1 MLTALLPVPK
11 FVHRNKRMCGI
22 LEDRLIHQCL
32 DIVLQPVKDA
42 AKHGIMLPDPDGHT
56 RYCFT
61 PLASY
66 IADMPKACMLS
77 CVGGKTSP
85 VTMAMFKQFGDSFC
99 HEPWTGTMTIAQLRV
114 VKSKVNP
121 SDLTAFFCE
130 AQRFHLNGIS
140 EPFFQDFL
148 LSCPSIFLTPKM
160 VHHVHKEFW
169 DHDAKWCL
177 NVVGESELDFQLS
190 VLQPTSGFHHF
201 KTGISQLKQVTG
213 CVHHDVQHYIV
224 GVIAGAAPPQFVVA
238 IRSLMDFRYRVQAY
252 HIDDDEL

>member
-1 MLTALLPVPK
+1 MLTTLLPVPK
-11 FVHRNKRMCGI
+11 FVHRNKRMRGI

-56 RYCFT
+56 WYCFT

-66 IADMPKACMLS
+66 IADMPEACMLS
-77 CVGGKTSP
+77 CVRGKTSP
-85 VTMAMFKQFGDSFC
+85 VTMAMFKQFRDSFC
-99 HEPWTGTMTIAQLRV
+99 HEPRTGTTTIAQLRV
-114 VKSKVNP
+114 VKSKVDP

-148 LSCPSIFLTPKM
+148 LSCPSIFLTPEM

-177 NVVGESELDFQLS
+177 NIVGKSELDFQLS

-224 GVIAGAAPPQFVVA
+224 GIIAGTAPPQFVVA
-238 IRSLMDFRYRVQAY
+238 IQSLMDFRYRVQAY